1 MATAQPMDLVP
12 PAPEPPPLAAAFLA
26 LSEGLDAPPPERLPA
41 LVALTALA
49 ASVVLALSGPLAW
62 ISGPTVRPS
71 DLPPA
76 TQASKASV
84 PTPDDDAGDG

>member
-1 MATAQPMDLVP
+1 MTALTASPR
-12 PAPEPPPLAAAFLA
+12 LAAAFLA
-26 LSEGLDAPPPERLPA
+26 LSDPGTEPDQEPRFSPA
-41 LVALTALA
+41 VALAALA

-62 ISGPTVRPS
+62 ISGPVVRPS

-84 PTPDDDAGDG
+84 PAPDDDAGDG